1 MLYAST
7 SGMKPLPKLLLA
19 LTAVA
24 AVSVAYPAKANLIVN
39 PGFETG
45 SGGTAPP
52 WQSGGGQFTN
62 GAVGT
67 FNGVPPH
74 SGIRQWAILG
84 GQIPG
89 TLSQSVA
96 TTPAA
101 TYTIAFFAATTF
113 VQGPVSLT
121 VTFGGTTVFS
131 HLFTSDT
138 GYTQYTANVTVPG
151 SLSTL
156 NFTAGGVGILLL
168 DDVSVEPAGV
178 GVPDGG
184 TTVSLLGCAL
194 VGLAGLRRKLGC

>member
-1 MLYAST
+1 
-7 SGMKPLPKLLLA
+7 MKPLPKILLI

-45 SGGTAPP
+45 SNTTAPP
-52 WQSGGGQFTN
+52 WQFGGGQIQN
-62 GAVGT
+62 SPAGT
-67 FNGVPPH
+67 VNGVAPH
-74 SGIRQWAILG
+74 SGNRQWAIYG

-121 VTFGGTTVFS
+121 VTFGGTTVFN

-156 NFTAGGVGILLL
+156 NFSVGGIGYLLL

-194 VGLAGLRRKLGC
+194 LGLAALRRKLGC